1 MTWNDTALKRTLMA
15 AACAGA
21 LLGASLPAL
30 AADPVTLHALMEDV
44 PETKIIEAMLPD
56 FEKQTGIK
64 VEFEKI
70 GYPDMHDKLVAQL
83 SGPQSYYNVLE
94 VDFLWAG
101 EFPAANWLV
110 DLKPLVEKSKFDLT
124 PFIPSTLDLLGRS
137 QDNLYLVPMYN
148 YSMGLLYRKDL
159 LGDEKLKAAFKT
171 ATGKDLALPTT
182 LEDYVAISK
191 FMKAN
196 ANVAG
201 AAMQGQ
207 RGDPN
212 SMEFSN
218 YLFSAGGDYRDAG
231 GKANLATPEARKA
244 LDLYVDNIQHAAQQG
259 AISATLDDTMRLMC
273 SGAAF
278 SMVTYWWMLPQVDD
292 AAKCPT
298 VAGKV
303 GLAVMPG
310 GHGESGGWG
319 WGIPKNTTPE
329 EQAAAWTFIQWVQSK
344 DVSVKRA
351 LQGHAPVRSDVYT
364 DAAVLAKYPFYKTA
378 EDVVASG
385 KSFPIFTY
393 SAQYEDVLGT
403 QLSLAAG
410 GQATSEAAL
419 KAASDGLQ
427 QLLDK

>member
-1 MTWNDTALKRTLMA
+1 MSWNENRLKKSLLA
-15 AACAGA
+15 AAGA
-21 LLGASLPAL
+21 AMLLGASLSS
-30 AADPVTLHALMEDV
+30 AAAETVTLRALMEDV
-44 PETKIIEAMLPD
+44 PETKIIEALLPE
-56 FEKQTGIK
+56 FQQKTGIK

-83 SGPQSYYNVLE
+83 TGPQSYYNLLE

-101 EFPAANWLV
+101 EFPAANWLT
-110 DLKPLVEKSKFDLT
+110 DLKPLAEKSKYDIGA
-124 PFIPSTLDLLGRS
+124 FIPSTVELLGGS
-137 QDNLYLVPMYN
+137 KDKLFLVPMYN
-148 YSMGLLYRKDL
+148 YSMGLLYRTDL
-159 LGDEKLKAAFKT
+159 LADEKLKAAYKS
-171 ATGKDLALPTT
+171 ATGKDLAVPTT

-196 ANVAG
+196 AKVAG

-218 YLFSAGGDYRDAG
+218 YLFSAGGAYRDAA
-231 GKANLATPEARKA
+231 GKANLNTPEARKA
-244 LDLYVDNIQHAAQQG
+244 LDLYVDNIQNGAQQG
-259 AISATLDDTMRLMC
+259 ATSATLDDTMRLMC
-273 SGAAF
+273 SGSAF
-278 SMVTYWWMLPQVDD
+278 SMVTYWWMLPQMDD

-329 EQAAAWTFIQWVQSK
+329 EQEAAWTFIQWVQSK

-351 LQGHAPVRSDVYT
+351 LQGHAPVRSDVYK
-364 DAAVLAKYPFYKTA
+364 DAEVLKKYPFYQTA
-378 EDVVASG
+378 ESVVSSG